1 MNPPKTA
8 CNYALLRFLPFPE
21 TGEFVN
27 IGVVLFAP
35 GPDQQHLIV
44 GTPPGDIARVLH
56 FFPTVRK
63 DDYLLQK
70 RSILEEIDRVY
81 HTIKNSDQRLA
92 RTIFAE
98 LVRPRESIFRFSDIR
113 TVLSDDPLATAIE
126 IHGQIKEQFHPRAL
140 VTS

>member
-1 MNPPKTA
+1 MNSPKTA
-8 CNYALLRFLPFPE
+8 CNYALLRFLPYPE

-35 GPDQQHLIV
+35 GPDRQHLIV
-44 GTPPGDIARVLH
+44 AIPAGDVARVLH

-70 RSILEEIDRVY
+70 SSILEEIDRV
-81 HTIKNSDQRLA
+81 HDKIWNSDERLG

-98 LVRPRESIFRFSDIR
+98 LVRPRESIFRFSDMR
-113 TVLSDDPLATAIE
+113 TVLSDDPPSAAMK
-126 IHGQIKEQFHPRAL
+126 IHEHIREQFNTRAL
-140 VTS
+140 AAS